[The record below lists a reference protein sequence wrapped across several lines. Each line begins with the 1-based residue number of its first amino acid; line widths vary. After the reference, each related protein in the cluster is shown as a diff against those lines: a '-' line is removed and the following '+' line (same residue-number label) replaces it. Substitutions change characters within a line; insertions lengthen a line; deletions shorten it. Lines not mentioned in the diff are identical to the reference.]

1 MYIVDIHFY
10 GQIADYLLLK
20 IHFTLPNSISVL
32 LETLPGKFLNCSILR
47 SLNWRLSTRPGHID
61 WGMSVCSAI
70 LHSKSSEEKHFTD
83 LLAAGMPLWG
93 MDPLAADL
101 LVPQNMSG
109 MISLEGT
116 RVLLS
121 LVIGTTGCCGGR
133 GSPSRGGCNNIQLES
148 TFWEHLRIHSIQTR
162 IQFIIN
168 GPAWG
173 WHKNSIY
180 ICTRRIQTLCI
191 IVLNAHHVLQTLH
204 DEADRVAR
212 PLNGLDSQLVV
223 SRTQVHSVNLDVKCE
238 GVENEF
244 LYHACMHV

>member
-1 MYIVDIHFY
+1 
-10 GQIADYLLLK
+10 
-20 IHFTLPNSISVL
+20 
-32 LETLPGKFLNCSILR
+32 
-47 SLNWRLSTRPGHID
+47 
-61 WGMSVCSAI
+61 
-70 LHSKSSEEKHFTD
+70 
-83 LLAAGMPLWG
+83 

-121 LVIGTTGCCGGR
+121 LVMGTTGCCGGR

-148 TFWEHLRIHSIQTR
+148 TFWEHSRIQSFQTR
-162 IQFIIN
+162 
-168 GPAWG
+168 
-173 WHKNSIY
+173 Y
-180 ICTRRIQTLCI
+180 I

-204 DEADRVAR
+204 DEADGVAR

-223 SRTQVHSVNLDVKCE
+223 SRTQVHSVNLEVKCE

>member
-1 MYIVDIHFY
+1 
-10 GQIADYLLLK
+10 
-20 IHFTLPNSISVL
+20 
-32 LETLPGKFLNCSILR
+32 
-47 SLNWRLSTRPGHID
+47 
-61 WGMSVCSAI
+61 
-70 LHSKSSEEKHFTD
+70 
-83 LLAAGMPLWG
+83 

-121 LVIGTTGCCGGR
+121 LVMGTTGCCGGR

-148 TFWEHLRIHSIQTR
+148 TFWEHSRIHSIQTL
-162 IQFIIN
+162 
-168 GPAWG
+168 
-173 WHKNSIY
+173 Y
-180 ICTRRIQTLCI
+180 IVI
-191 IVLNAHHVLQTLH
+191 LNAHHVLQTLH

-212 PLNGLDSQLVV
+212 PLNGLNSQLVV
-223 SRTQVHSVNLDVKCE
+223 SRTQVHSVNLEVKCE

>member
-1 MYIVDIHFY
+1 M
-10 GQIADYLLLK
+10 
-20 IHFTLPNSISVL
+20 
-32 LETLPGKFLNCSILR
+32 
-47 SLNWRLSTRPGHID
+47 
-61 WGMSVCSAI
+61 
-70 LHSKSSEEKHFTD
+70 
-83 LLAAGMPLWG
+83 
-93 MDPLAADL
+93 AADL

-121 LVIGTTGCCGGR
+121 LVMGTTGCRGGR

-148 TFWEHLRIHSIQTR
+148 TFWEHSRIQSIQTL
-162 IQFIIN
+162 
-168 GPAWG
+168 
-173 WHKNSIY
+173 Y
-180 ICTRRIQTLCI
+180 IVI
-191 IVLNAHHVLQTLH
+191 LNAHHVLQTLH

-212 PLNGLDSQLVV
+212 LLNGLDSQLVV